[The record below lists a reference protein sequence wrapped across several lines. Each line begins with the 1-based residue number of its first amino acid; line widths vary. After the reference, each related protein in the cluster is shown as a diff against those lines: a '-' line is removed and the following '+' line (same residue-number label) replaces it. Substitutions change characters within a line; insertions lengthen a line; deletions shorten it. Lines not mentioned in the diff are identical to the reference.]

1 MIAAIDQIDN
11 DRYRGLFRLAFWPEV
26 TFNGGIA
33 KKGAWLQLF
42 ST

>member
-11 DRYRGLFRLAFWPEV
+11 DHYRGLFGLTYWPKL
-26 TFNGGIA
+26 TFNAGIA
-33 KKGAWLQLF
+33 KDGAWLQLF